1 MPVQRRRLIAALYSA
16 SRAAHR
22 REAYVAKIE
31 LFQGFFSYTHLD
43 AELDPDLVEALTTRL
58 EMRVTRKLTNGSFS
72 IWRDVDK
79 IRTGQQWDER
89 IGAAVRA
96 SQVFIVLM
104 TPKWFERDYCCK
116 EYRIFQEV
124 EQGIA
129 VGEHVVPLLAHA
141 IKPQDFDQE
150 QKATFDDLNR
160 RQYKKT
166 IATTFRKMTA
176 DQREII
182 VDEIADDIEG
192 MIERLRGKSTPLQPR
207 ATAQQAATEQKDKAA
222 RALAYEQR
230 KPQLDV
236 AFNPD
241 IPGCRR
247 YFEDAQTT
255 HFRMKIRNSSEQT
268 IRNCRGR
275 VNSVE
280 YLEAQESS
288 PYVEKVPLTWALLRD
303 IHEIDLQPGDDMF
316 LNVIEMG
323 SAARFIAMSNA
334 NNPPHPFDS
343 IGKYRCTVV
352 VTSDDTAANNVA
364 FIFDWTGN
372 QATAAIRN
380 VSIS

>member
-1 MPVQRRRLIAALYSA
+1 
-16 SRAAHR
+16 
-22 REAYVAKIE
+22 VAKIE

-58 EMRVTRKLTNGSFS
+58 EMRVTRKLTNASFS

-104 TPKWFERDYCCK
+104 TPKWFERDYCRK

-192 MIERLRGKSTPLQPR
+192 MIERLRGKSTSLQPR

-222 RALAYEQR
+222 RALADEQR

-268 IRNCRGR
+268 ACGLGQRQGRRGR
-275 VNSVE
+275 SRLVAMMAPAPVSSDRASM
-280 YLEAQESS
+280 LEIPVRPARSS
-288 PYVEKVPLTWALLRD
+288 TAW
-303 IHEIDLQPGDDMF
+303 
-316 LNVIEMG
+316 
-323 SAARFIAMSNA
+323 
-334 NNPPHPFDS
+334 
-343 IGKYRCTVV
+343 RCWRSPATRRP
-352 VTSDDTAANNVA
+352 THTAPSPA
-364 FIFDWTGN
+364 
-372 QATAAIRN
+372 
-380 VSIS
+380 